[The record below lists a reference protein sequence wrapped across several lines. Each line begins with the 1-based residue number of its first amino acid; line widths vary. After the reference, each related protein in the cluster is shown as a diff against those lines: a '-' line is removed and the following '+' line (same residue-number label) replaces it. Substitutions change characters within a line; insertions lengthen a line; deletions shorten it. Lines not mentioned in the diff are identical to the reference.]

1 MTVDDEARCAA
12 GLRERAEALIPAL
25 AGRSAETEALRRLPD
40 ETVADVEANG
50 LRRICQPRRFGGA
63 EPPLDEAA
71 RIMATLVRG
80 CASDFYGL
88 CGRERLKRPFLDD
101 IRESAYP

>member
-1 MTVDDEARCAA
+1 MTVDDEARRAA
-12 GLRERAEALIPAL
+12 GLRERAEGLIPVL
-25 AGRSAETEALRRLPD
+25 AGRAAETEALRRLPD
-40 ETVADVEANG
+40 EIVADVKANG
-50 LRRICQPRRFGGA
+50 LHRICQPRRFGGA

-71 RIMATLVRG
+71 RIMATLARG